1 MLRWKLCDHHYNT
14 LVQLLMLLSV
24 PPLEVYDDHSHH
36 PLHSPCHKVQ
46 FLLPCSYPRARCK
59 ATNQQDSPD
68 DTVTRTTKEEDPQAH
83 ELIHR
88 DQYASNFTHCPLK
101 LLIINYLNNLDSY
114 LPRWTISP
122 RKNEEQNTVK
132 TKQSGVQT
140 AKKTGPFSST
150 HHACR

>member
-1 MLRWKLCDHHYNT
+1 MLIIPSNLFNYRCCCRY
-14 LVQLLMLLSV
+14 
-24 PPLEVYDDHSHH
+24 
-36 PLHSPCHKVQ
+36 
-46 FLLPCSYPRARCK
+46 FLLLRFLMTILIIHCIHLATRCNFCLLALTPEHAVK

-132 TKQSGVQT
+132 TKQSRVQT